1 MNPQIATNIS
11 GFGFTVNGGDA
22 NIYGLEAE
30 FRANLGLG
38 WDFSTDWGYT
48 HSKFLTDSAI
58 DGIPSGFSVPDT
70 PKVTGSASMNYHHD
84 LGDDT
89 AFFGNVTYSFVGSR
103 YDLPYGVTV
112 YQNNINQTAIN
123 LPSYGILNLRAGFR
137 TARWSAALFVNNAT
151 NKQVLLDPLP
161 QINLAIP
168 QFTRYIV
175 NQPVTYGLDV
185 TYKFGK

>member
-1 MNPQIATNIS
+1 
-11 GFGFTVNGGDA
+11 
-22 NIYGLEAE
+22 
-30 FRANLGLG
+30 
-38 WDFSTDWGYT
+38 
-48 HSKFLTDSAI
+48 
-58 DGIPSGFSVPDT
+58 
-70 PKVTGSASMNYHHD
+70 MNYHHD
-84 LGDDT
+84 FDENM
-89 AFFGNVTYSFVGSR
+89 AFFGNVTYSYVGSR

-112 YQNNINQTAIN
+112 YLNNINQTGIN
-123 LPSYGILNLRAGFR
+123 LPSYGILNLRAGVR
-137 TARWSAALFVNNAT
+137 TDRWSAALFVDNAT